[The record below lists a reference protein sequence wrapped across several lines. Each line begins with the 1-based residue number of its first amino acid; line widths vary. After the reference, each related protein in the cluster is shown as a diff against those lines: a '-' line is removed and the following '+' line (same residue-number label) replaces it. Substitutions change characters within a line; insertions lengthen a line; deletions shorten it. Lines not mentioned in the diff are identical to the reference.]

1 MTYVYFFRLN
11 FVLISSTVYPILNIT
26 MNVSNNINRTPT
38 AAIRGIH
45 IGEVTHHQDQLIF
58 PVSFRTKNITN
69 NTPGNPI
76 PFDVFFFIL
85 LIF

>member
-1 MTYVYFFRLN
+1 MFYFFNLN
-11 FVLISSTVYPILNIT
+11 FVLRSSTVYPILNIT
-26 MNVSNNINRTPT
+26 MNIINNVNRTPT
-38 AAIRGIH
+38 TAIRGIQ

-58 PVSFRTKNITN
+58 PVSFRTKNTTN
-69 NTPGNPI
+69 KTPGSPI